1 MTVRERER
9 SGTLTDFSVAFQL
22 MLSYRL
28 PMKVKDAIILP
39 RYPHN
44 HIYYRCP
51 RCQHILER
59 DFVAYCCNCGQC
71 IDWQGYWKAKQT
83 RFKPKKEP
91 QSISRQPEQLGWRC
105 AILLC

>member
-28 PMKVKDAIILP
+28 PMKVKDATILP

-44 HIYYRCP
+44 HLYYRCP

-83 RFKPKKEP
+83 HFKPRK
-91 QSISRQPEQLGWRC
+91 
-105 AILLC
+105 